1 MDIINMSSK
10 QITSNITLDSYNTSG
25 YLKIV
30 NYFNRKMV
38 IKKIDP
44 IRCDEVISK
53 VLFLNRYKNLM
64 PSNFVIPEFL
74 VLLDN
79 KDLYMAIDYIN
90 GNNLGDVLKDK
101 NINIRDKKIYLS
113 YIGNTL
119 EEMRHMRENP
129 LLSDFCLGDLHED
142 NFIVSNKKLYTIDL
156 DDIKIDSIS
165 PIVSYLQVGSL
176 FSYLHTD
183 KYIIEDYNPYFVKYK
198 VDYNTDMYCYIMV
211 ILNFLYGDNVNN
223 MNINV
228 GTGSNNKTP
237 LAKSVSLRSAVAT
250 SSYIDIEYI
259 VNDPEN
265 KYQTVYAF
273 IESEGFEKTIAL
285 DKAARTYRVTDLEPN
300 TEYTITLGYKE
311 ILQDNTVQDYIEDML
326 SVRTAKVD
334 AVLTITKVKGSKVYF
349 NFKMDPNYSFDAGKI
364 KLYVD
369 GEEQGLGVDIN
380 VNKAVTAT
388 GWNSSLEYTYG
399 SEITLRL
406 EEATHNGV
414 QINNVI
420 EAKFRNY

>member
-223 MNINV
+223 MNINDFYCYLDYLYKI
-228 GTGSNNKTP
+228 GIDS
-237 LAKSVSLRSAVAT
+237 SLLECFNSI
-250 SSYIDIEYI
+250 SSSDDNINPMNYIDSLTSNQFYRAKKI
-259 VNDPEN
+259 VYKYN
-265 KYQTVYAF
+265 K
-273 IESEGFEKTIAL
+273 
-285 DKAARTYRVTDLEPN
+285 
-300 TEYTITLGYKE
+300 
-311 ILQDNTVQDYIEDML
+311 
-326 SVRTAKVD
+326 
-334 AVLTITKVKGSKVYF
+334 
-349 NFKMDPNYSFDAGKI
+349 
-364 KLYVD
+364 
-369 GEEQGLGVDIN
+369 
-380 VNKAVTAT
+380 
-388 GWNSSLEYTYG
+388 
-399 SEITLRL
+399 
-406 EEATHNGV
+406 
-414 QINNVI
+414 
-420 EAKFRNY
+420 

>member
-223 MNINV
+223 MNINDFYCYLDYLYKI
-228 GTGSNNKTP
+228 GIDS
-237 LAKSVSLRSAVAT
+237 SLLECFNSI
-250 SSYIDIEYI
+250 SSSDDNINPMNYIDSLTSNQIYRARKI
-259 VNDPEN
+259 VYKYN
-265 KYQTVYAF
+265 K
-273 IESEGFEKTIAL
+273 
-285 DKAARTYRVTDLEPN
+285 
-300 TEYTITLGYKE
+300 
-311 ILQDNTVQDYIEDML
+311 
-326 SVRTAKVD
+326 
-334 AVLTITKVKGSKVYF
+334 
-349 NFKMDPNYSFDAGKI
+349 
-364 KLYVD
+364 
-369 GEEQGLGVDIN
+369 
-380 VNKAVTAT
+380 
-388 GWNSSLEYTYG
+388 
-399 SEITLRL
+399 
-406 EEATHNGV
+406 
-414 QINNVI
+414 
-420 EAKFRNY
+420 

>member
-10 QITSNITLDSYNTSG
+10 QITSNITLGSYNTSG

-30 NYFNRKMV
+30 NYFNRKIV
-38 IKKIDP
+38 LKKIDP

-64 PSNFVIPEFL
+64 PSNFVIPKFL

-101 NINIRDKKIYLS
+101 NINICDKKIYLS

-156 DDIKIDSIS
+156 DDAKIDSIS
-165 PIVSYLQVGSL
+165 PIASYLQVGSL

-198 VDYNTDMYCYIMV
+198 VESIPSLYFGIYLLSKGISKF
-211 ILNFLYGDNVNN
+211 ILE
-223 MNINV
+223 
-228 GTGSNNKTP
+228 
-237 LAKSVSLRSAVAT
+237 AKSL
-250 SSYIDIEYI
+250 
-259 VNDPEN
+259 
-265 KYQTVYAF
+265 
-273 IESEGFEKTIAL
+273 
-285 DKAARTYRVTDLEPN
+285 
-300 TEYTITLGYKE
+300 
-311 ILQDNTVQDYIEDML
+311 L
-326 SVRTAKVD
+326 S
-334 AVLTITKVKGSKVYF
+334 
-349 NFKMDPNYSFDAGKI
+349 
-364 KLYVD
+364 
-369 GEEQGLGVDIN
+369 
-380 VNKAVTAT
+380 
-388 GWNSSLEYTYG
+388 
-399 SEITLRL
+399 
-406 EEATHNGV
+406 
-414 QINNVI
+414 
-420 EAKFRNY
+420 

>member
-38 IKKIDP
+38 LKKIDP

-74 VLLDN
+74 ALLDN

-156 DDIKIDSIS
+156 DDAKIDSIS
-165 PIVSYLQVGSL
+165 PISSYLQVGSL

-198 VDYNTDMYCYIMV
+198 VDYNTDMYCYIMI

-223 MNINV
+223 MDINDFYCYLDYLYKIGIDSSLLKCFNSIYSDFDNINPM
-228 GTGSNNKTP
+228 N
-237 LAKSVSLRSAVAT
+237 
-250 SSYIDIEYI
+250 YIDSLTSNQIYRARKI
-259 VNDPEN
+259 VYKYN
-265 KYQTVYAF
+265 K
-273 IESEGFEKTIAL
+273 
-285 DKAARTYRVTDLEPN
+285 
-300 TEYTITLGYKE
+300 
-311 ILQDNTVQDYIEDML
+311 
-326 SVRTAKVD
+326 
-334 AVLTITKVKGSKVYF
+334 
-349 NFKMDPNYSFDAGKI
+349 
-364 KLYVD
+364 
-369 GEEQGLGVDIN
+369 
-380 VNKAVTAT
+380 
-388 GWNSSLEYTYG
+388 
-399 SEITLRL
+399 
-406 EEATHNGV
+406 
-414 QINNVI
+414 
-420 EAKFRNY
+420 

>member
-10 QITSNITLDSYNTSG
+10 QIISNITLDSYNTSG

-156 DDIKIDSIS
+156 DEAKIDSIS

-223 MNINV
+223 MNINDFYCYLDYLYKI
-228 GTGSNNKTP
+228 GIDS
-237 LAKSVSLRSAVAT
+237 SLLECFNSI
-250 SSYIDIEYI
+250 SSSDDNINPMNYIDSLTSNQFYRAKKI
-259 VNDPEN
+259 VYKYN
-265 KYQTVYAF
+265 K
-273 IESEGFEKTIAL
+273 
-285 DKAARTYRVTDLEPN
+285 
-300 TEYTITLGYKE
+300 
-311 ILQDNTVQDYIEDML
+311 
-326 SVRTAKVD
+326 
-334 AVLTITKVKGSKVYF
+334 
-349 NFKMDPNYSFDAGKI
+349 
-364 KLYVD
+364 
-369 GEEQGLGVDIN
+369 
-380 VNKAVTAT
+380 
-388 GWNSSLEYTYG
+388 
-399 SEITLRL
+399 
-406 EEATHNGV
+406 
-414 QINNVI
+414 
-420 EAKFRNY
+420 

>member
-38 IKKIDP
+38 LKKIDP

-156 DDIKIDSIS
+156 DDAKIDSIS
-165 PIVSYLQVGSL
+165 PIASYLQVGSL

-223 MNINV
+223 MNINDFYCYLDYLYKI
-228 GTGSNNKTP
+228 GIDS
-237 LAKSVSLRSAVAT
+237 SLLECFNSIY
-250 SSYIDIEYI
+250 SSDDNINPMNYIDSLTSNQFYRAKKI
-259 VNDPEN
+259 VYKYN
-265 KYQTVYAF
+265 K
-273 IESEGFEKTIAL
+273 
-285 DKAARTYRVTDLEPN
+285 
-300 TEYTITLGYKE
+300 
-311 ILQDNTVQDYIEDML
+311 
-326 SVRTAKVD
+326 
-334 AVLTITKVKGSKVYF
+334 
-349 NFKMDPNYSFDAGKI
+349 
-364 KLYVD
+364 
-369 GEEQGLGVDIN
+369 
-380 VNKAVTAT
+380 
-388 GWNSSLEYTYG
+388 
-399 SEITLRL
+399 
-406 EEATHNGV
+406 
-414 QINNVI
+414 
-420 EAKFRNY
+420 

>member
-38 IKKIDP
+38 LKKIDP

-156 DDIKIDSIS
+156 DDAKIDSIS
-165 PIVSYLQVGSL
+165 PIASYLQVGSL

-223 MNINV
+223 MNINDFYCYLDYLDRL
-228 GTGSNNKTP
+228 GIDGSLLECFNSIYSDCDNINP
-237 LAKSVSLRSAVAT
+237 MN
-250 SSYIDIEYI
+250 YIDSLTSNQIYRAKKI
-259 VNDPEN
+259 VYKYN
-265 KYQTVYAF
+265 K
-273 IESEGFEKTIAL
+273 
-285 DKAARTYRVTDLEPN
+285 
-300 TEYTITLGYKE
+300 
-311 ILQDNTVQDYIEDML
+311 
-326 SVRTAKVD
+326 
-334 AVLTITKVKGSKVYF
+334 
-349 NFKMDPNYSFDAGKI
+349 
-364 KLYVD
+364 
-369 GEEQGLGVDIN
+369 
-380 VNKAVTAT
+380 
-388 GWNSSLEYTYG
+388 
-399 SEITLRL
+399 
-406 EEATHNGV
+406 
-414 QINNVI
+414 
-420 EAKFRNY
+420 

>member
-10 QITSNITLDSYNTSG
+10 QITSNITLDSYNTLG

-38 IKKIDP
+38 LKKIDP

-79 KDLYMAIDYIN
+79 KNLYMAIDYIN

-101 NINIRDKKIYLS
+101 NINICDKKRYLS

-129 LLSDFCLGDLHED
+129 LFSDFCLGDLHED

-156 DDIKIDSIS
+156 DDAKIDSIS
-165 PIVSYLQVGSL
+165 PIASYLQVGSL

-223 MNINV
+223 MNINDFYCYLDYLYKI
-228 GTGSNNKTP
+228 GIDS
-237 LAKSVSLRSAVAT
+237 SLLECFNSI
-250 SSYIDIEYI
+250 SSSDDNINPMNYIDSLTSNQIYRAKKI
-259 VNDPEN
+259 VYKYN
-265 KYQTVYAF
+265 K
-273 IESEGFEKTIAL
+273 
-285 DKAARTYRVTDLEPN
+285 
-300 TEYTITLGYKE
+300 
-311 ILQDNTVQDYIEDML
+311 
-326 SVRTAKVD
+326 
-334 AVLTITKVKGSKVYF
+334 
-349 NFKMDPNYSFDAGKI
+349 
-364 KLYVD
+364 
-369 GEEQGLGVDIN
+369 
-380 VNKAVTAT
+380 
-388 GWNSSLEYTYG
+388 
-399 SEITLRL
+399 
-406 EEATHNGV
+406 
-414 QINNVI
+414 
-420 EAKFRNY
+420 

>member
-38 IKKIDP
+38 LKKIDP

-101 NINIRDKKIYLS
+101 NINIHDKKIYLS

-156 DDIKIDSIS
+156 DDAKIDSIS
-165 PIVSYLQVGSL
+165 PIASYLQVGSL

-223 MNINV
+223 MNINDFYCYLDYLYKI
-228 GTGSNNKTP
+228 GIDS
-237 LAKSVSLRSAVAT
+237 SLLECFNSI
-250 SSYIDIEYI
+250 SSSDDNINPMNYIDSLTSNQFYRAKKI
-259 VNDPEN
+259 VYKYN
-265 KYQTVYAF
+265 K
-273 IESEGFEKTIAL
+273 
-285 DKAARTYRVTDLEPN
+285 
-300 TEYTITLGYKE
+300 
-311 ILQDNTVQDYIEDML
+311 
-326 SVRTAKVD
+326 
-334 AVLTITKVKGSKVYF
+334 
-349 NFKMDPNYSFDAGKI
+349 
-364 KLYVD
+364 
-369 GEEQGLGVDIN
+369 
-380 VNKAVTAT
+380 
-388 GWNSSLEYTYG
+388 
-399 SEITLRL
+399 
-406 EEATHNGV
+406 
-414 QINNVI
+414 
-420 EAKFRNY
+420 

>member
-10 QITSNITLDSYNTSG
+10 QITSNIALDSYNTSG

-30 NYFNRKMV
+30 NYFNRKM
-38 IKKIDP
+38 ILKKIDP

-156 DDIKIDSIS
+156 DDAKIDSIS
-165 PIVSYLQVGSL
+165 PIASYLQVGSL

-223 MNINV
+223 VNINDFYCYLDYLYKI
-228 GTGSNNKTP
+228 GIDS
-237 LAKSVSLRSAVAT
+237 SLLECFNSIY
-250 SSYIDIEYI
+250 SDCDNINPMNYIDSLTSNQIYRAKKI
-259 VNDPEN
+259 VYKYN
-265 KYQTVYAF
+265 K
-273 IESEGFEKTIAL
+273 
-285 DKAARTYRVTDLEPN
+285 
-300 TEYTITLGYKE
+300 
-311 ILQDNTVQDYIEDML
+311 
-326 SVRTAKVD
+326 
-334 AVLTITKVKGSKVYF
+334 
-349 NFKMDPNYSFDAGKI
+349 
-364 KLYVD
+364 
-369 GEEQGLGVDIN
+369 
-380 VNKAVTAT
+380 
-388 GWNSSLEYTYG
+388 
-399 SEITLRL
+399 
-406 EEATHNGV
+406 
-414 QINNVI
+414 
-420 EAKFRNY
+420 

>member
-10 QITSNITLDSYNTSG
+10 QITSNIALDSYNTSG

-30 NYFNRKMV
+30 NYFNRKM
-38 IKKIDP
+38 ILKKIDP

-156 DDIKIDSIS
+156 DDAKIDSIS
-165 PIVSYLQVGSL
+165 PISSYLQVGSL

-223 MNINV
+223 MNINDFYCYLDYLYKI
-228 GTGSNNKTP
+228 GIDS
-237 LAKSVSLRSAVAT
+237 SLLECFNSIY
-250 SSYIDIEYI
+250 SDFDNINPMNYIDSLTSNQIYRARKI
-259 VNDPEN
+259 VYKYN
-265 KYQTVYAF
+265 K
-273 IESEGFEKTIAL
+273 
-285 DKAARTYRVTDLEPN
+285 
-300 TEYTITLGYKE
+300 
-311 ILQDNTVQDYIEDML
+311 
-326 SVRTAKVD
+326 
-334 AVLTITKVKGSKVYF
+334 
-349 NFKMDPNYSFDAGKI
+349 
-364 KLYVD
+364 
-369 GEEQGLGVDIN
+369 
-380 VNKAVTAT
+380 
-388 GWNSSLEYTYG
+388 
-399 SEITLRL
+399 
-406 EEATHNGV
+406 
-414 QINNVI
+414 
-420 EAKFRNY
+420 

>member
-156 DDIKIDSIS
+156 DEAKIDSIS

-223 MNINV
+223 MNINDFYCYLDYLYKI
-228 GTGSNNKTP
+228 GIDS
-237 LAKSVSLRSAVAT
+237 SLLECFNSIY
-250 SSYIDIEYI
+250 SDCDNINPMNYIDSLTSNQFYRAKKI
-259 VNDPEN
+259 VYKYN
-265 KYQTVYAF
+265 K
-273 IESEGFEKTIAL
+273 
-285 DKAARTYRVTDLEPN
+285 
-300 TEYTITLGYKE
+300 
-311 ILQDNTVQDYIEDML
+311 
-326 SVRTAKVD
+326 
-334 AVLTITKVKGSKVYF
+334 
-349 NFKMDPNYSFDAGKI
+349 
-364 KLYVD
+364 
-369 GEEQGLGVDIN
+369 
-380 VNKAVTAT
+380 
-388 GWNSSLEYTYG
+388 
-399 SEITLRL
+399 
-406 EEATHNGV
+406 
-414 QINNVI
+414 
-420 EAKFRNY
+420 

>member
-183 KYIIEDYNPYFVKYK
+183 KYIIEDYIYYHIIEDTDDEDLYVEICTKSNKKYR
-198 VDYNTDMYCYIMV
+198 IR
-211 ILNFLYGDNVNN
+211 IL
-223 MNINV
+223 
-228 GTGSNNKTP
+228 S
-237 LAKSVSLRSAVAT
+237 
-250 SSYIDIEYI
+250 
-259 VNDPEN
+259 EN
-265 KYQTVYAF
+265 KN
-273 IESEGFEKTIAL
+273 
-285 DKAARTYRVTDLEPN
+285 DKKCEEIIRNDKRKLIYTKKEFYRLYYFYG
-300 TEYTITLGYKE
+300 EYRILIYK
-311 ILQDNTVQDYIEDML
+311 
-326 SVRTAKVD
+326 
-334 AVLTITKVKGSKVYF
+334 
-349 NFKMDPNYSFDAGKI
+349 
-364 KLYVD
+364 
-369 GEEQGLGVDIN
+369 
-380 VNKAVTAT
+380 
-388 GWNSSLEYTYG
+388 
-399 SEITLRL
+399 
-406 EEATHNGV
+406 
-414 QINNVI
+414 
-420 EAKFRNY
+420 

>member
-1 MDIINMSSK
+1 MDIINMSSRE
-10 QITSNITLDSYNTSG
+10 ITSNIITDSYNTSG
-25 YLKIV
+25 DLKIV

-38 IKKIDP
+38 LKRIDP

-101 NINIRDKKIYLS
+101 NINICDKKIYLS
-113 YIGNTL
+113 YIGNIL

-156 DDIKIDSIS
+156 DDAKIDSIS
-165 PIVSYLQVGSL
+165 PIASYLQVGSL

-198 VDYNTDMYCYIMV
+198 VDYNTDLYCYIMI

-223 MNINV
+223 MNINDFYCYLDYLYKI
-228 GTGSNNKTP
+228 GIDS
-237 LAKSVSLRSAVAT
+237 SLLECFNSI
-250 SSYIDIEYI
+250 SSSDDNINPMNYIDSLTSNQIYRARKI
-259 VNDPEN
+259 VYKYN
-265 KYQTVYAF
+265 K
-273 IESEGFEKTIAL
+273 
-285 DKAARTYRVTDLEPN
+285 
-300 TEYTITLGYKE
+300 
-311 ILQDNTVQDYIEDML
+311 
-326 SVRTAKVD
+326 
-334 AVLTITKVKGSKVYF
+334 
-349 NFKMDPNYSFDAGKI
+349 
-364 KLYVD
+364 
-369 GEEQGLGVDIN
+369 
-380 VNKAVTAT
+380 
-388 GWNSSLEYTYG
+388 
-399 SEITLRL
+399 
-406 EEATHNGV
+406 
-414 QINNVI
+414 
-420 EAKFRNY
+420 

>member
-38 IKKIDP
+38 LKKIDP

-90 GNNLGDVLKDK
+90 GNNIGDVLKDK

-156 DDIKIDSIS
+156 DDAKIDSIS
-165 PIVSYLQVGSL
+165 PIASYLQVGSL

-223 MNINV
+223 MNINDFYCYLDYLYKI
-228 GTGSNNKTP
+228 GIDS
-237 LAKSVSLRSAVAT
+237 SLLECFNSIY
-250 SSYIDIEYI
+250 SDCDNINPMNYIDSLTSNQIYRAKKI
-259 VNDPEN
+259 VYKYN
-265 KYQTVYAF
+265 K
-273 IESEGFEKTIAL
+273 
-285 DKAARTYRVTDLEPN
+285 
-300 TEYTITLGYKE
+300 
-311 ILQDNTVQDYIEDML
+311 
-326 SVRTAKVD
+326 
-334 AVLTITKVKGSKVYF
+334 
-349 NFKMDPNYSFDAGKI
+349 
-364 KLYVD
+364 
-369 GEEQGLGVDIN
+369 
-380 VNKAVTAT
+380 
-388 GWNSSLEYTYG
+388 
-399 SEITLRL
+399 
-406 EEATHNGV
+406 
-414 QINNVI
+414 
-420 EAKFRNY
+420 

>member
-129 LLSDFCLGDLHED
+129 LLSDFCLGNLHED

-223 MNINV
+223 MNINDFYCYLDYLYKI
-228 GTGSNNKTP
+228 GIDS
-237 LAKSVSLRSAVAT
+237 SLLECFNSI
-250 SSYIDIEYI
+250 SSSDDNINPMNYIDSLTSNQFYRAKKI
-259 VNDPEN
+259 VYKYN
-265 KYQTVYAF
+265 K
-273 IESEGFEKTIAL
+273 
-285 DKAARTYRVTDLEPN
+285 
-300 TEYTITLGYKE
+300 
-311 ILQDNTVQDYIEDML
+311 
-326 SVRTAKVD
+326 
-334 AVLTITKVKGSKVYF
+334 
-349 NFKMDPNYSFDAGKI
+349 
-364 KLYVD
+364 
-369 GEEQGLGVDIN
+369 
-380 VNKAVTAT
+380 
-388 GWNSSLEYTYG
+388 
-399 SEITLRL
+399 
-406 EEATHNGV
+406 
-414 QINNVI
+414 
-420 EAKFRNY
+420 